1 MDTIAELG
9 VAAHWAYK
17 ENVEYSKAREQF
29 EIAQK
34 LKWYGELLNY
44 DEGSSDAEAYVDA
57 VHQDFLDKYIYV
69 YTPQGNPDG
78 ELLNYDEG

>member
-17 ENVEYSKAREQF
+17 ESVEYSKDREQF

-44 DEGSSDAEAYVDA
+44 EIQLMRKHMLMLFIRIS
-57 VHQDFLDKYIYV
+57 
-69 YTPQGNPDG
+69 
-78 ELLNYDEG
+78 